1 MKMVN
6 RLKLMGIAK
15 LLSLF
20 IPLIILISIV
30 FPTYSIFDYQHSVLS
45 STDPELYISVTEK
58 PLFVVISDNNYS
70 VLLKAGYISL
80 FVVEILSAICC
91 LACLSVFIFGKKRVG
106 EWLFNISNSF
116 LIILSIFVI
125 SLFYANPL
133 ILGILLICLLI
144 SIGSAVLRIVI
155 KIKKGEEIEYLPS
168 EEAYETYRNIFVIDI
183 SDLKL
188 RHFELRNLKRKRGTK
203 KDPFRSPLKA
213 ITFYLLNR
221 TEMPQCSIFFEEI
234 GDFCYIGASYLADRK
249 KS

>member
-20 IPLIILISIV
+20 IPLIILISII
-30 FPTYSIFDYQHSVLS
+30 FPTYSIFDYQHSALS

-133 ILGILLICLLI
+133 ILGISLICLLI
-144 SIGSAVLRIVI
+144 SIGGAVLRIVI

-168 EEAYETYRNIFVIDI
+168 EEAYETYRNIFVIDM
-183 SDLKL
+183 DLFMKSAKGKKL
-188 RHFELRNLKRKRGTK
+188 LSMIHEMRLYGSSSEEIDVAVKRKITGK
-203 KDPFRSPLKA
+203 KGPAL
-213 ITFYLLNR
+213 
-221 TEMPQCSIFFEEI
+221 E
-234 GDFCYIGASYLADRK
+234 
-249 KS
+249 